1 MKYKGFL
8 LVWLFNDLVG
18 GSCDPSSSF
27 EYLSSCIFVFVFLYL
42 YAINGWFA
50 PTGSRGPSGS
60 SESGQHRAELERV
73 VAVSSSSM
81 HHRQNCEN

>member
-1 MKYKGFL
+1 MGLATLVAHLNICICVLVFL
-8 LVWLFNDLVG
+8 YF
-18 GSCDPSSSF
+18 
-27 EYLSSCIFVFVFLYL
+27 CIFVFLYL

-50 PTGSRGPSGS
+50 PTGSCDPSGS

-81 HHRQNCEN
+81 QHRQNCEN